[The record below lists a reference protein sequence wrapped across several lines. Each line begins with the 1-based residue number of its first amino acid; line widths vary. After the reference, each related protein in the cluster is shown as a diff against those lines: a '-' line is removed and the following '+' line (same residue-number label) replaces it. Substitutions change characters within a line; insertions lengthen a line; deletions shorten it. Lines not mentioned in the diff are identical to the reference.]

1 MKKLG
6 MLYLAGMFGIL
17 QANAQMY
24 KSDIF
29 LGGSI
34 GSTVYNIGTS
44 TYNYDAGNTRTNQ
57 IKNYNLSLSPT
68 VGFFVNNSLVVG
80 TILNLSYSINTNN
93 TRNTTLDPLIN
104 YNTVNSNTF
113 SLVPFLRYYFYT
125 TGHNNTFLFAQLEA
139 GGGVGGGNNT
149 QSVYY
154 KNNSGYQTNGNTNS
168 LFVIKSATRLGITH
182 LVQPNIGFDLSLG
195 ISHDYQ
201 KSNFTQYTESI
212 STSGKLS
219 NSTINYKSNEP
230 QTGFTLSAGFHFF
243 Y

>member
-1 MKKLG
+1 M
-6 MLYLAGMFGIL
+6 
-17 QANAQMY
+17 
-24 KSDIF
+24 
-29 LGGSI
+29 
-34 GSTVYNIGTS
+34 
-44 TYNYDAGNTRTNQ
+44 
-57 IKNYNLSLSPT
+57 
-68 VGFFVNNSLVVG
+68 
-80 TILNLSYSINTNN
+80 
-93 TRNTTLDPLIN
+93 
-104 YNTVNSNTF
+104 
-113 SLVPFLRYYFYT
+113 PFLRYYFYT

-212 STSGKLS
+212 STSGTLS

-243 Y
+243 LVGFFWIQ